1 MGIGYQH
8 AGVHLSL
15 TEVSMIIATVIEDKD
30 EQLVRIPAEFR
41 ISSKEVIIR
50 KNPRTG
56 EITLSPR
63 LTGRQL
69 VDLLQSMNL
78 PEDFLSPEERNQ
90 AMPREREEL

>member
-1 MGIGYQH
+1 
-8 AGVHLSL
+8 
-15 TEVSMIIATVIEDKD
+15 MIIATVIEDKD